1 MPATAHVNNRLVRPN
16 GIGYAVSE
24 FSHACLVRLIDY
36 PALPLQ
42 TNTQET
48 IKAGGTA
55 LVVRTEFS
63 IQERHVPVAY
73 KRVRRRNWLKV
84 LTAFV
89 RTNRT
94 LRTWRLGHL
103 FLKRGIMT
111 ARPLAVIVPRAH
123 RIGGDSFLIT
133 EWIEG
138 SLNLHYYLEWLGEID
153 PQDQSQKL
161 NALAVKL
168 GDLLGRMH
176 RCGISHRDLKPSNLL
191 VVDREEG
198 ISVYVIDL
206 DGAGV
211 SIRVTRKRRLRDLA
225 RLAVGLESFALIGN
239 SLRLRFLKAYQY
251 GSDAPLH
258 NWKQCWS
265 RLAITTERLKARKQ
279 RRKKR
284 AERWTSFS

>member
-1 MPATAHVNNRLVRPN
+1 MPATVQVINRLVRPN

-36 PALPLQ
+36 PALPFQ

-55 LVVRTEFS
+55 LVVRTEFPM
-63 IQERHVPVAY
+63 QERHVPVAY

-84 LTAFV
+84 LTAFI

-103 FLKRGIMT
+103 FLKRGIPT
-111 ARPLAVIVPRAH
+111 ARPLAAIVPRA
-123 RIGGDSFLIT
+123 RQIRGDSFLIT
-133 EWIEG
+133 EWIQG
-138 SLNLHYYLEWLGEID
+138 SLNLHHYLEWLAD
-153 PQDQSQKL
+153 TDSQDQSQKL
-161 NALAVKL
+161 STLAEKL

-176 RCGISHRDLKPSNLL
+176 RCGVSHRDLKPSNLL
-191 VVDREEG
+191 VVDQGGE
-198 ISVYVIDL
+198 ISVYIIDL

-211 SIRVTRKRRLRDLA
+211 SIRVARKRRLRDLA
-225 RLAVGLESFALIGN
+225 RLAVGLESFRLIGN

-251 GSDAPLH
+251 GSDAPLD
-258 NWKQCWS
+258 NCKQSW
-265 RLAITTERLKARKQ
+265 RKLAISSERLKARKG
-279 RRKKR
+279 RKKR
-284 AERWTSFS
+284 RAELWTSFS

>member
-1 MPATAHVNNRLVRPN
+1 MPATAQVNNRLVRPN
-16 GIGYAVSE
+16 GIGYSVAG

-55 LVVRTEFS
+55 LIVRTEFS
-63 IQERHVPVAY
+63 MEERNVSVAY

-94 LRTWRLGHL
+94 LRAWRLGHL
-103 FLKRGIMT
+103 FLKHGITT

-123 RIGGDSFLIT
+123 QIRGDSFLIT
-133 EWIEG
+133 EWIEE
-138 SLNLHYYLEWLGEID
+138 SLNLHHYLEWLGEVD
-153 PQDQSQKL
+153 PRDQSCKL
-161 NALAVKL
+161 KSLAEKL

-225 RLAVGLESFALIGN
+225 RLAVGLKDFGLIRN
-239 SLRLRFLKAYQY
+239 SLRLRFLKAYQF
-251 GSDAPLH
+251 GSDAPLD
-258 NWKQCWS
+258 NWKECMR
-265 RLAITTERLKARKQ
+265 RLVVSSEHLRARRQ
-279 RRKKR
+279 RRKRR
-284 AERWTSFS
+284 AERWISFS

>member
-1 MPATAHVNNRLVRPN
+1 MPATAHVHNRLVRPN
-16 GIGYAVSE
+16 GIGYSVAE
-24 FSHACLVRLIDY
+24 FSHACLIRLIDY

-48 IKAGGTA
+48 IKAGRTA
-55 LVVRTEFS
+55 LIVRTEFPL
-63 IQERHVPVAY
+63 QDQHVPVAY

-94 LRTWRLGHL
+94 LRTYRLGHL
-103 FLKRGIMT
+103 FLKRGITT
-111 ARPLAVIVPRAH
+111 ARPLVAIVPRFH
-123 RIGGDSFLIT
+123 RIGGDSFLLT

-138 SLNLHYYLEWLGEID
+138 SINLHHYLEWLGEID

-161 NALAVKL
+161 NAVAEKL

-176 RCGISHRDLKPSNLL
+176 SCGISHRDLKPSNLL
-191 VVDREEG
+191 VADRGEG
-198 ISVYVIDL
+198 ISVYIIDL
-206 DGAGV
+206 DGADV
-211 SIRVTRKRRLRDLA
+211 SYRVSRKRRDRDLA
-225 RLAVGLESFALIGN
+225 RLVVGLERMGLIGN

-251 GSDAPLH
+251 GSDSPLD
-258 NWKQCWS
+258 NWKESWR
-265 RLAITTERLKARKQ
+265 RLVLSSERLTARKQ
-279 RRKKR
+279 RRKRR